1 MIHFLLPTLFGDI
14 HLVADHQA
22 LYSLSFS
29 DLSSTPLIQPAKMSP
44 PVTQVIDELQAYAS
58 GHLKV
63 FKTPMFLKGT
73 PFQRRVWGALK
84 TIPYGETRSYK
95 EIAIMIG
102 KPTACRAVAL
112 ANRSNPLAILIPCHR
127 VIRSDGDLCGYNG
140 GVAKKAWLLCHE
152 KRYAS
157 SLTAL

>member
-1 MIHFLLPTLFGDI
+1 M
-14 HLVADHQA
+14 
-22 LYSLSFS
+22 
-29 DLSSTPLIQPAKMSP
+29 
-44 PVTQVIDELQAYAS
+44 
-58 GHLKV
+58 
-63 FKTPMFLKGT
+63 
-73 PFQRRVWGALK
+73 GALK

-102 KPTACRAVAL
+102 KPSACRAVAL